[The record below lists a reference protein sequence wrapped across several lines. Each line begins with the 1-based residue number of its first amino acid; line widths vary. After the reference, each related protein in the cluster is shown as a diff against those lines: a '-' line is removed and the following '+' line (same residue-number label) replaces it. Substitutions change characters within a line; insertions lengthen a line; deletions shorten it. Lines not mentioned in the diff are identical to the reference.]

1 MNGLRLFCFA
11 CAGASA
17 TTFPRW
23 QRYLPAPFAVVPME
37 RPGRGRRIREPHE
50 RDFERLVAAH
60 CREIM
65 AHGQGSYVL
74 FGHSLGG
81 LVAFACAHRLKAL
94 GHRPPE
100 ALVIAAAMPPA
111 RRDIARIAALTSDA
125 ALIGE
130 LRRQGGTPAEVF
142 ADADLLRFTL
152 DTLAADFAL
161 YLDFQAP
168 AEPLDIPILAFGGRT
183 DEISAMDLSAWAGET
198 TAAASSELM
207 EGGHFFL
214 RQTEAAFLQRLEARL
229 SAATSLFPEKIT

>member
-1 MNGLRLFCFA
+1 MNALRLFCFA

-23 QRYLPAPFAVVPME
+23 QRHLPAPFAVVPME
-37 RPGRGRRIREPHE
+37 RPGRGHRIREPHE
-50 RDFERLVAAH
+50 RHFDRLVAAH

-65 AHGQGSYVL
+65 AHGPGPYVL
-74 FGHSLGG
+74 LGHSLGG
-81 LVAFACAHRLKAL
+81 LVALACAHRLKEL

-111 RRDIARIAALTSDA
+111 RRNIARIAALTDDA

-130 LRRQGGTPAEVF
+130 LHRQGGTPTDVF
-142 ADADLLRFTL
+142 ADAELLRFTL
-152 DTLAADFAL
+152 DTLVADFAL

-168 AEPLDIPILAFGGRT
+168 AEPLDIPIFAFGGRA
-183 DEISAMDLSAWAGET
+183 DEISATDLSAWARET
-198 TAAASSELM
+198 TAAASCELM

-214 RQTEAAFLQRLEARL
+214 RQTETAFLQRLEARL
-229 SAATSLFPEKIT
+229 STATGLSPEKIT